1 MHIGARVGASVRKVK
16 GAPRADVREDDEAAG
31 EVGAPQLLAR
41 PVRRP
46 LHRVTVRIGG
56 KLLARAR
63 RLQGIGID
71 LPRCALHV
79 PFLGEQT
86 VVVPDLHVRAVIDGC
101 IHDIKVLR
109 GIALRRNREEALGK
123 QALLL
128 DEDKRRSLLLGGFDR
143 LQGRARVHVV
153 RGEPVAGRKVA
164 ESQRTRLRSHD
175 RPLLTLALGDN
186 CAEGDIRRGARDAGR
201 RLERKAG
208 LRVDD
213 VVVAVIVREH
223 EGLGKREVRALK
235 PDIAARTRP
244 DREGAYR
251 CGANEPIPGQAQ
263 VLAGRDERSGAVVE
277 HPDVVSA
284 HEDSG
289 RALAR
294 ELHGRAELE
303 DATAPVITRDQ
314 ALIDAPCKTACRPL
328 GNAFAIGEARKRG
341 SAVVR
346 IHVVEVRDD
355 GAELVERHGDIGLEG
370 KRAVILRKAVDHLA
384 LDSPVSRCGVPSLG
398 LNVVHPRLV
407 VGIAKVGCRS
417 LGVGIAPHH
426 NSHLRAGEAL
436 AHAEQG
442 RARNARHD
450 LFLLAEEHARLVP

>member
-16 GAPRADVREDDEAAG
+16 GAPRADVREDDEAAR

-101 IHDIKVLR
+101 IHDIEVLR
-109 GIALRRNREEALGK
+109 EIALRGDREETLGK
-123 QALLL
+123 QVLLL
-128 DEDKRRSLLLGGFDR
+128 DEDKRRNVLLGGFDC
-143 LQGRARVHVV
+143 LQGGAHARIL
-153 RGEPVAGRKVA
+153 RGEPVAGRKVTEA
-164 ESQRTRLRSHD
+164 QRTRIRSHS
-175 RPLLTLALGDN
+175 RPLLTLALRDS
-186 CAEGDIRRGARDAGR
+186 CTEGDIRRGTRDAGR
-201 RLERKAG
+201 RLERKAS

-213 VVVAVIVREH
+213 VVIAVFIRER
-223 EGLGKREVRALK
+223 ESLGKREVRARK
-235 PDIAARTRP
+235 PNITFRARL
-244 DREGAYR
+244 DREGAHR
-251 CGANEPIPGQAQ
+251 CGANEPIPGQTQ

-277 HPDVVSA
+277 HPDIVSA

-289 RALAR
+289 RTLAR
-294 ELHGRAELE
+294 KLHRRAELE
-303 DATAPVITRDQ
+303 DAAAPVITRDQ
-314 ALIDAPCKTACRPL
+314 ALIDTPCKAARRPL
-328 GNAFAIGEARKRG
+328 WNAFAIRESRKRG

-355 GAELVERHGDIGLEG
+355 GAELVEGYGDIGLEG
-370 KRAVILRKAVDHLA
+370 ERAIILRKTVDHLV
-384 LDSPVSRCGVPSLG
+384 LDSPVSCSGVPCPG
-398 LNVVHPRLV
+398 FNVVHPRLV
-407 VGIAKVGCRS
+407 VGIAKVG
-417 LGVGIAPHH
+417 
-426 NSHLRAGEAL
+426 
-436 AHAEQG
+436 
-442 RARNARHD
+442 
-450 LFLLAEEHARLVP
+450 